1 MSKTV
6 SSRDLRAMFDDR
18 EELALLDAREER
30 DFATAH
36 ILYASCLPYGRI
48 EERAERLLP
57 RRGLRVVWCD
67 AGDGLADRAA
77 ERLAVLGFSDVSV
90 LQGGIGAW
98 AAAGNELFSGI
109 NVPSKGFGECIE
121 QSQHTPS
128 IDAATLKT
136 RIDAGESLVVL
147 DSRPFGEFHAR
158 SIPGGVCTPGAELVY
173 RVQCLAPDPS
183 TTVVVNCAGRT
194 RSIIGAQS
202 LIEAGVPNPVL
213 ALRNGTMGW
222 TLAGMTL
229 ETGATRRA
237 PAPGE
242 AELALARERAAT
254 VRERYGVPLL
264 DRDTLQRFE
273 SERAR
278 RSLYLF
284 DVRQPEEYE
293 AGHVVGSLNA
303 PGGQLVQQTDYY
315 APARGARVVLVDDS
329 GVRASMTAAWL
340 RRMGW
345 DAHVLADG
353 LAGVDLETGP
363 FIPLIAGIDLER
375 ATLCTPHQLH
385 AMSGRGEA
393 RVLDLSLSNA
403 YRVGHVPAA
412 WWGVRSRLHRALV
425 RLPAGGRVVLVS
437 EDDRHARL
445 AAGEAQALEQRPVLV
460 LEGGM
465 RAWRAARLE
474 VESGDT
480 QLADEV
486 DDLWQRPY
494 ERSGGSER
502 DLSEYL
508 DWEVALVDQ
517 LRRDGT
523 ARFEVPVSK

>member
-6 SSRDLRAMFDDR
+6 SSRNLHAMFDDR

-284 DVRQPEEYE
+284 DVRQ
-293 AGHVVGSLNA
+293 
-303 PGGQLVQQTDYY
+303 
-315 APARGARVVLVDDS
+315 
-329 GVRASMTAAWL
+329 RASGFAISRSSRVSLTTS
-340 RRMGW
+340 R
-345 DAHVLADG
+345 VPCC
-353 LAGVDLETGP
+353 GP
-363 FIPLIAGIDLER
+363 
-375 ATLCTPHQLH
+375 
-385 AMSGRGEA
+385 
-393 RVLDLSLSNA
+393 
-403 YRVGHVPAA
+403 
-412 WWGVRSRLHRALV
+412 RSR
-425 RLPAGGRVVLVS
+425 GS
-437 EDDRHARL
+437 
-445 AAGEAQALEQRPVLV
+445 
-460 LEGGM
+460 
-465 RAWRAARLE
+465 
-474 VESGDT
+474 S
-480 QLADEV
+480 
-486 DDLWQRPY
+486 
-494 ERSGGSER
+494 RSS
-502 DLSEYL
+502 
-508 DWEVALVDQ
+508 AK
-517 LRRDGT
+517 
-523 ARFEVPVSK
+523 P